1 MHPTQSNGSN
11 ARVCSTTCPCALVIT
26 SRTRCRRSS
35 REMTS
40 LKPSGWQPQPGW
52 YSFMPYGNSKRD
64 WCSWLFRCTQ
74 IYMYIGWYIYISFQI
89 HIHVII
95 NTYCIDSYMKKIP
108 PSQGNQFIQKN
119 GKSFWVSPS
128 CCRGRVHVSFYMSPW
143 LRMCHMTISA
153 ALFNFNCPMLSRPC
167 IQNPDSQKAKQLI
180 RPGPK
185 QRTRSQ
191 LLSQQL
197 TARHKASPKAHKPS
211 LVRKLH
217 SSKLSPK
224 DLRKDSSRGL
234 VRCEGQMIRALL
246 PKKESNVSPF

>member
-1 MHPTQSNGSN
+1 MYTNIY
-11 ARVCSTTCPCALVIT
+11 VC
-26 SRTRCRRSS
+26 
-35 REMTS
+35 
-40 LKPSGWQPQPGW
+40 
-52 YSFMPYGNSKRD
+52 
-64 WCSWLFRCTQ
+64 WL
-74 IYMYIGWYIYISFQI
+74 I
-89 HIHVII
+89 HIHIISDTYIYVII
-95 NTYCIDSYMKKIP
+95 NTYCIDSYMKKIH

-119 GKSFWVSPS
+119 GKSIWVSPS

-167 IQNPDSQKAKQLI
+167 IQNPDSHKDKQLI

-234 VRCEGQMIRALL
+234 VRRKGQMIRALL
-246 PKKESNVSPF
+246 PKKESKVSPF